1 MVCIVQVGP
10 KKASGYQQQ
19 CSSQALVLA
28 GGPASNG
35 ARVQGSDGKSN
46 NATIFV
52 GALDSNVSDKD
63 LRELFSHF
71 GEILSV
77 KIPVGKGCG
86 FVQFANRKDA
96 EVALQKLQGTAIG
109 KQTVRLSWGHNPGNK
124 QWRGDHI
131 NHWNGAHYGGQGY
144 SGNGYAWRCVRL
156 VLLFFILEESV

>member
-19 CSSQALVLA
+19 YSSQALVLA

-35 ARVQGSDGKSN
+35 ARVQGSDGESN

-96 EVALQKLQGTAIG
+96 E
-109 KQTVRLSWGHNPGNK
+109 QTVRLSWGHNPRNK

-131 NHWNGAHYGGQGY
+131 NHWNRAHYGGQGY
-144 SGNGYAWRCVRL
+144 SGNGYAFPPNQDPNMYAATTVPGA
-156 VLLFFILEESV
+156 S